1 LCISAILQ
9 GCCEKGAASEKHF
22 APLGTFVPPLEARQR
37 IKRLAAGA
45 RRATDNASMSCG
57 KIPIGAA

>member
-1 LCISAILQ
+1 
-9 GCCEKGAASEKHF
+9 
-22 APLGTFVPPLEARQR
+22 VPPFEARQR